1 MKRTALITGGTRGIG
16 LGIARELA
24 AQGYQ
29 LALVGRRTEEDVAP
43 VLAELNTVNN
53 EVIYCQ
59 GDISS
64 TSDRNEIIVKTV
76 DHFGHINVLVNNAGV
91 SPLQR
96 AGLLET
102 TEESYDRV
110 MGINLRGPF
119 FLTQQVAQRMI
130 EWRLESADFKACI
143 VTISSVS
150 STMASTNRG
159 EYCISKSGLSMMTQ
173 LFAIR
178 LGEYNIPVFE
188 VRPGVIKTD
197 MTSAVLDKYEKQLD
211 DGLFVQPRLGNTED
225 VGKVVGA
232 LVTGGFGYS
241 TGQVIMVDGGMSLPR
256 F

>member
-29 LALVGRRTEEDVAP
+29 LALVGRRKQEDIAP
-43 VLAELNTVNN
+43 VLAELNTVNS

-59 GDISS
+59 GDISNS
-64 TSDRNEIIVKTV
+64 KDRNEIIVKAV
-76 DHFGHINVLVNNAGV
+76 DHFGHINVLINNAGV

-96 AGLLET
+96 ADLLDT

-119 FLTQQVAQRMI
+119 FLTQQVAKRMI
-130 EWRLESADFKACI
+130 DWKLESANFKASI

-178 LGEYNIPVFE
+178 LGEYSIPVFE

-197 MTSAVLDKYEKQLD
+197 MTAAVLDKYEKQLD
-211 DGLFVQPRLGNTED
+211 EGLFVQPRLGNTED
-225 VGKVVGA
+225 VGKAVGA
-232 LVTGGFGYS
+232 LVAGGFEYA

>member
-24 AQGYQ
+24 ALGYD
-29 LALVGRRTEEDVAP
+29 LSLVGRRDRKDVSP
-43 VLAELNTVNN
+43 VLDELNIQNS

-64 TSDRNEIIVKTV
+64 EDDQKAFINKTV

-91 SPLQR
+91 GPEKR
-96 AGLLET
+96 ADLLEISQA
-102 TEESYDRV
+102 SYDRV

-119 FLTQQVAQRMI
+119 FLTQQIAQRMI
-130 EWRLESADFKACI
+130 DWKQESPEFEASI
-143 VTISSVS
+143 VTVSSCS

-173 LFAIR
+173 LFAVK
-178 LGEYNIPVFE
+178 LGEYDIPVFE
-188 VRPGVIKTD
+188 VRPGVIETD
-197 MTSAVLDKYEKQLD
+197 MTAAVLDKYQKQLNE
-211 DGLFVQPRLGNTED
+211 GLCVQPRLGNTED
-225 VGKVVGA
+225 VGKVVGS
-232 LVTGGFGYS
+232 LVNGSFRYS
-241 TGQVIMVDGGMSLPR
+241 TGQVILVDGGLSIPR